1 MAAWFSFQ
9 SANFAHGV
17 LVVVFS
23 FAAGGVGA
31 AGAVTAL
38 RLLPGGLVAPLT
50 TSLAASPRPQLHLG
64 IGIGA
69 RCVASA
75 ATLAAV
81 LGGAPVGVVLTLT
94 ALDSL
99 MAAAVRPLHGA
110 LVVRLADTTA
120 EAAAANRATASLISG
135 GTLAGPAV
143 AGLALALVG
152 VGWAFV
158 VPTVVFAAASIAA
171 LSIKMPAALA
181 AEAAP
186 KAGNTGPSGG
196 LVRSRLSAIGAGY
209 RAIGQR
215 RPAVAATFLY
225 VLNTALVGFFLVA
238 SAPAAKDRLGLG
250 RSGITE
256 ILTIFGAGGLF
267 GGLVIMSIAGGGRL
281 ARLLSVAMI
290 GWAVTLAG
298 LGETVV
304 AAVGLATAVGCGAA
318 SAVGFAVAPTLVQRS
333 VAREAMVSA
342 STVLQSLFQV
352 AQAAGAMVA
361 PVLIGRLGLP
371 VALAAAGVSVVV
383 ITALVWP
390 QSRKA
395 DVLSAEDAAKLA
407 VVRATPA
414 LNALPALALEQLA
427 RAATHLAVPSG
438 SEVIRQGDPGDR
450 FYMIAAGL
458 ADVTVDGL
466 RAGTLGPGGSFGEI
480 ALLRDVPRS
489 ATVTARQDLDLVVVD
504 RADFLAA
511 MSGGPETG
519 GRVGRAALERLETP
533 PVEEYLVELDR
544 DAELAGPS
552 VTELLAAQPPLAT
565 IGVNALRELADAA
578 RVLAVPD
585 AAPITREGDYGSSY
599 YVILEGAA
607 QVFEDGTPVNDLGPG
622 DGFGEQAIM
631 RDIPRTAT
639 VRAVGETKLLAV
651 DRDSFQHARER
662 SRPPPRQSA
671 ASAPTVSTK
680 PNA

>member
-1 MAAWFSFQ
+1 MTAWFSFQ

-50 TSLAASPRPQLHLG
+50 TSLAASSRPQLHLG
-64 IGIGA
+64 MGIGA

-158 VPTVVFAAASIAA
+158 VPTVVFAVGSIAA
-171 LSIKMPAALA
+171 FSIKVPVT
-181 AEAAP
+181 EEAP
-186 KAGNTGPSGG
+186 KTDAGPSGG
-196 LVRSRLSAIGAGY
+196 VLRARLSAIGAGY

-267 GGLVIMSIAGGGRL
+267 GGLVIMSLAGGGRL

-304 AAVGLATAVGCGAA
+304 AAVGLAMAVGCGAA

-466 RAGTLGPGGSFGEI
+466 RVGTLGPGGSFGEI

-489 ATVTARQDLDLVVVD
+489 ATVTAREDLDLVVVD

-519 GRVGRAALERLETP
+519 GRVSRAALERLETP

-544 DAELAGPS
+544 DGELAGRS
-552 VTELLAAQPPLAT
+552 VTELLAAQPPLAA
-565 IGVNALRELADAA
+565 IGIDALRELADAA
-578 RVLAVPD
+578 RVLAVPGD
-585 AAPITREGDYGSSY
+585 APITREGDYGCSY

-607 QVFEDGTPVNDLGPG
+607 KVFEDGTPVNDLGPG

-639 VRAVGETKLLAV
+639 VRAVGDTKLLAV
-651 DRDSFQHARER
+651 DRDSFQHARQAN
-662 SRPPPRQSA
+662 PGQ
-671 ASAPTVSTK
+671 
-680 PNA
+680 

>member
-1 MAAWFSFQ
+1 MTAWFSFQ

-50 TSLAASPRPQLHLG
+50 TSLAASSRPQLHLG
-64 IGIGA
+64 MGIGA

-81 LGGAPVGVVLTLT
+81 LGCAPVGVVLTLT

-158 VPTVVFAAASIAA
+158 VPTVVFAVGSIAA
-171 LSIKMPAALA
+171 FSIKVPVT
-181 AEAAP
+181 EEAP
-186 KAGNTGPSGG
+186 KTDAGPSGG
-196 LVRSRLSAIGAGY
+196 VLRARLSAIGAGY

-267 GGLVIMSIAGGGRL
+267 GGLVIMSLAGGGRL

-304 AAVGLATAVGCGAA
+304 AAVGLAMAVGCGAA

-466 RAGTLGPGGSFGEI
+466 RVGTLGPGGSFGEI

-489 ATVTARQDLDLVVVD
+489 ATVTAREDLDLVVVD

-519 GRVGRAALERLETP
+519 GRVSRAALERLETP

-544 DAELAGPS
+544 DGELAGRS
-552 VTELLAAQPPLAT
+552 VTELLAAQPPLAA
-565 IGVNALRELADAA
+565 IGIDALRELADAA
-578 RVLAVPD
+578 RVLAVPGD
-585 AAPITREGDYGSSY
+585 APITREGDYGCSY

-607 QVFEDGTPVNDLGPG
+607 KVFEDGTPVNDLGPG

-639 VRAVGETKLLAV
+639 VRAVGDTKLLAV
-651 DRDSFQHARER
+651 DRDSFQHARQAN
-662 SRPPPRQSA
+662 PGQ
-671 ASAPTVSTK
+671 
-680 PNA
+680 